1 MKDASMKRN
10 LDEKG
15 VLLNPKKKTDKGA
28 GVESKKKSKCSKE
41 KSGIIGAMTPPN
53 TSPLANTNTVTQEK
67 SVKLALDTNEVTH
80 DFQYYYSRYCDK
92 EQGPEHQGH
101 ARRQMFEFLQVDQ
114 DQPTHACVEG
124 LQKGSPKQ
132 TTAAKGNQSNEEL
145 KNRFCITT
153 PPSKWTQEV
162 VADLTVLGSAEDQ
175 GVKVRGRLPSPIILF
190 AQGSGMGGIEEQR
203 KEDPF
208 SVNDKILNSKHT
220 LDSKSLFA
228 EEKSGDESNMYS
240 FKDNEDDS
248 LNGGERSRVIKEKT
262 LRHSWN
268 NQPMEKI
275 PPRGIWT
282 TGKLRTIGMEP
293 IWTMVIT
300 LRPNHPR
307 ENRPH
312 QGIQTRA

>member
-1 MKDASMKRN
+1 
-10 LDEKG
+10 
-15 VLLNPKKKTDKGA
+15 
-28 GVESKKKSKCSKE
+28 
-41 KSGIIGAMTPPN
+41 
-53 TSPLANTNTVTQEK
+53 
-67 SVKLALDTNEVTH
+67 
-80 DFQYYYSRYCDK
+80 
-92 EQGPEHQGH
+92 
-101 ARRQMFEFLQVDQ
+101 MFEFLQVDQ

-145 KNRFCITT
+145 KNLFCITT

-175 GVKVRGRLPSPIILF
+175 GVKVRGRLHSPVILF

-248 LNGGERSRVIKEKT
+248 LNGGERSRVIKEKIT
-262 LRHSWN
+262 ETFVELPTNGENTASRNLEDREVEDDWDGTYSDN
-268 NQPMEKI
+268 GDYVEAQPSKGEQASSRTSRQSI
-275 PPRGIWT
+275 NRQENDEVSFNPRKVDKHHIDIYPSDLYLNT
-282 TGKLRTIGMEP
+282 TSTKKPYLNGGKLFFTNLQQLINDPEMRTLNSCILCQ
-293 IWTMVIT
+293 V
-300 LRPNHPR
+300 LYYKVRP
-307 ENRPH
+307 
-312 QGIQTRA
+312 QSG